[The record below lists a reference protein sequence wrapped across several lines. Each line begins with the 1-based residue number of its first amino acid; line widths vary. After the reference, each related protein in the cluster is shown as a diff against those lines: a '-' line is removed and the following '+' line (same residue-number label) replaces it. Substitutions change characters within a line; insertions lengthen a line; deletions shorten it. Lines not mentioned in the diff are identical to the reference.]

1 MNEIISEIGKKIKTL
16 RKQKGLTQAELA
28 EKINVDSKYVS
39 RLETGNS
46 VASITTMIK
55 ISKVLNIQLSDIFTV
70 ESEQEKNK
78 IIELINLKLSKI
90 NIKELN
96 AILDIISGLS
106 EK

>member
-1 MNEIISEIGKKIKTL
+1 MNEIIYEIGKKIKTL

-28 EKINVDSKYVS
+28 EKINVDSKYIS
-39 RLETGNS
+39 RLETGIS
-46 VASITTMIK
+46 VASIATMIK
-55 ISKVLNIQLSDIFTV
+55 ISKALDIQLSDIFVV

-78 IIELINLKLSKI
+78 IIELINLKLPKI

-96 AILDIISGLS
+96 AILDIVSGLS

>member
-1 MNEIISEIGKKIKTL
+1 MNEIIYEIGKKIKTL

-28 EKINVDSKYVS
+28 EKINVDSKYIS
-39 RLETGNS
+39 RLETGIS
-46 VASITTMIK
+46 VASIATMIK
-55 ISKVLNIQLSDIFTV
+55 ISKALDIQLSDIFVV

-78 IIELINLKLSKI
+78 IIELINLKLPKI

-96 AILDIISGLS
+96 AVLDIVSGLS